1 MFSFLTN
8 GLNTL
13 YAILIAAVISLL
25 GGIYLGHNY
34 EKNYYE
40 AKISSEKTSRQEAIT
55 KAILDEQAKNA
66 KATEAFISTIR
77 REQAKSAAYQE
88 QAKSLYANNSL
99 GVRTDNCRVTYGFIR
114 LFNAS
119 ASGEASIPDST
130 DSISSPVDLAS
141 VLSTSIENH
150 RKYREVAGQIEAI
163 KAANE

>member
-34 EKNYYE
+34 TKKHYE
-40 AKISSEKTSRQEAIT
+40 AKTSRQEAIT

>member
-13 YAILIAAVISLL
+13 YAILIAAAISLL

-34 EKNYYE
+34 TKNHYE
-40 AKISSEKTSRQEAIT
+40 AQISSEKASRQEAVN
-55 KAILDEQAKNA
+55 KAILEEQAKNE
-66 KATEAFISTIR
+66 KATESFISTIR

-88 QAKSLYANNSL
+88 QAKSLYAANGI
-99 GVRTDNCRVTYGFIR
+99 GVRSDNCRVTYGFIR

-119 ASGEASIPDST
+119 ASGEASLPDSS
-130 DSISSPVDLAS
+130 DAISSPIDLAT
-141 VLSTSIENH
+141 VLSTDIENH
-150 RKYREVAGQIEAI
+150 RKYREIAGQIEAI

>member
-13 YAILIAAVISLL
+13 YAILIAAAISLL

-34 EKNYYE
+34 TKNYYE
-40 AKISSEKTSRQEAIT
+40 AQISIEKASREEAVT
-55 KAILDEQAKNA
+55 KAISEEQAKNA
-66 KATEAFISTIR
+66 KATKGFIATIR

-88 QAKSLYANNSL
+88 QAKSLYDINGS
-99 GVRTDNCRVTYGFIR
+99 GERSDNCRVTYGFIR

-119 ASGEASIPDST
+119 ASGDTSYPNST
-130 DSISSPVDLAS
+130 DSISAPVDLAT

-150 RKYREVAGQIEAI
+150 RKYREVAGQIESI
-163 KAANE
+163 RAASE

>member
-8 GLNTL
+8 GLNAL

-40 AKISSEKTSRQEAIT
+40 AKINSEKVSREEAIN
-55 KAILDEQAKNA
+55 KAIIDEQAKNA

-88 QAKSLYANNSL
+88 QAKSLYAINGS
-99 GVRTDNCRVTYGFIR
+99 VSPSDNCRVTYGFIR

-119 ASGEASIPDST
+119 ASGETSSPDST
-130 DSISSPVDLAS
+130 DSISSPVDLAA

>member
-8 GLNTL
+8 GLNAL

-119 ASGEASIPDST
+119 ASGEASSPDST
-130 DSISSPVDLAS
+130 DSISSPVDLAT
-141 VLSTSIENH
+141 VLSTDIENH
-150 RKYREVAGQIEAI
+150 RKYREIAGQIEAI

>member
-8 GLNTL
+8 GLNAL

-40 AKISSEKTSRQEAIT
+40 AKISSEKNARQEAIT

-66 KATEAFISTIR
+66 KATEAFIFTIR

-88 QAKSLYANNSL
+88 QAKSLYANNGL
-99 GVRTDNCRVTYGFIR
+99 GVRADNCRVTYGFIR

-119 ASGEASIPDST
+119 ASGETSIPDSS
-130 DSISSPVDLAS
+130 DSISSPVDLAA

>member
-8 GLNTL
+8 GLNSL

-40 AKISSEKTSRQEAIT
+40 AKINSEKVSRQEAID
-55 KAILDEQAKNA
+55 KAILYEQAKNA

-88 QAKSLYANNSL
+88 QARSLYATNSF
-99 GVRTDNCRVTYGFIR
+99 GVRTDSCRVTFGFIR

-119 ASGEASIPDST
+119 ASGQTTIPDSS
-130 DSISSPVDLAS
+130 DSISSPVDLAA
-141 VLSTSIENH
+141 VLATSIENH
-150 RKYREVAGQIEAI
+150 RKYLEVAGQIEAI